1 MRPIKFKA
9 WNKKTKYLT
18 RVHSVDFTLSG
29 ELSISIMKAGRFKE
43 KEFYKQ
49 EDIVLLQ
56 YVGIV
61 DFDGRELYEGDI
73 IEFTH
78 KDTFPNTHIVAVQYF
93 SEQGA
98 YILYDGS
105 GRSPA
110 LEYVL
115 HLSMLRTEFYV
126 IGNIYENPELL
137 PELSKEKK

>member
-1 MRPIKFKA
+1 MRSFKLRA

-18 RVHSVDFTLSG
+18 RVQSVDFTLDG
-29 ELSISIMKAGRFKE
+29 KLSISIMKAGRFKE

-49 EDIVLLQ
+49 EDIILLQ

-61 DFDGRELYEGDI
+61 DFDGKELYEGDI
-73 IEFTH
+73 IEFTY
-78 KDTFPNTHIVAVQYF
+78 KEIPGTHVAAVRYF
-93 SEQGA
+93 SEHGA
-98 YILYDGS
+98 FTLYDGS
-105 GRSPA
+105 GRSPV